1 MKQPLTLRI
10 EPDLLDATRWC
21 AAKENRSLTNF
32 VETALKARIE
42 SRHGWPLRA
51 VDGARAPDAAANG
64 ARGTEQGSR
73 SK

>member
-1 MKQPLTLRI
+1 MKLPLTLRI
-10 EPDLLDATRWC
+10 EPDLLDATRRC

-42 SRHGWPLRA
+42 SQHGWPPRS
-51 VDGARAPDAAANG
+51 VDKTRAPGIVANDARNT
-64 ARGTEQGSR
+64 RQSSR